1 MRSNVTVS
9 LFDVVE
15 SSTRGG
21 PDPGVQDEVL
31 GLLHGAEHR
40 VAAPL
45 EVVGA
50 GAALQRAAAG
60 RGLVIAGDETL
71 TRAGENICK

>member
-1 MRSNVTVS
+1 MCGQTL
-9 LFDVVE
+9 LFSCLE

-21 PDPGVQDEVL
+21 PDPRVQDEVL
-31 GLLHGAEHR
+31 GLLDGAEHR

-45 EVVGA
+45 EVVRA
-50 GAALQRAAAG
+50 GATLQRAAAG
-60 RGLVIAGDETL
+60 RGLVIPGDETL

>member
-1 MRSNVTVS
+1 M
-9 LFDVVE
+9 E

-21 PDPGVQDEVL
+21 PDPRVQDEVL
-31 GLLHGAEHR
+31 GLLDGAEHR

-45 EVVGA
+45 EVVRA
-50 GAALQRAAAG
+50 GATLQRAATG
-60 RGLVIAGDETL
+60 RGLVIPGDETL